1 MKLLAPYLA
10 TLVFFLAVDMVFLG
24 VVAKDFYRAGIGHLM
39 AENINIAAAVIF
51 YAIYI
56 IGVMIFV
63 INPAVTAGEWTHAAL
78 YGALFGF
85 FCYATYDMTNL
96 ATLRDWPLGLSL
108 VDMAWGATITSAS
121 SVVGYAVASR
131 F

>member
-1 MKLLAPYLA
+1 MKYLAPYLA
-10 TLVFFLAVDMVFLG
+10 TLAFFLAVDMVFLG
-24 VVAKDFYRAGIGHLM
+24 VIAKDFYRSGIGHLM
-39 AENINIAAAVIF
+39 AENFNIPAAIVF

-56 IGVMIFV
+56 VGVMIFV
-63 INPAVTAGEWTHAAL
+63 ISPAIEAGDWTRAAL

-96 ATLRDWPLGLSL
+96 ATLRDWPLSLSIA
-108 VDMAWGATITSAS
+108 DMAWGATLTAAA
-121 SVVGYAVASR
+121 SVVGYVVGAR